1 MMNQLAEGLVYSG
14 ELNKI
19 VYSNDFIMNSGLN
32 LQKVSELLG
41 NYAEYISDD
50 ERDLLYAKSN
60 GIKVFDESVKGFN
73 YSLSGFVDLD
83 KEIEILK
90 GKNPDFADVIQ
101 DEYDYV
107 SQNEHN
113 VLLLRIAFLLK
124 RHLDKHSNGVYLMR
138 GSGVSSYIFYAIGL
152 NRVNPYKFGLSY
164 MDFWNN

>member
-1 MMNQLAEGLVYSG
+1 MNQLAEGLIYSE
-14 ELNKI
+14 ELNKLI
-19 VYSNDFIMNSGLN
+19 YSNDFIMNSGLN
-32 LQKVSELLG
+32 LDNVSELLG
-41 NYAEYISDD
+41 SYAEYISDD

-60 GIKVFDESVKGFN
+60 GIKIFDENLRSFN

-90 GKNPDFADVIQ
+90 NKNVDFADVIQ
-101 DEYDYV
+101 EEYDYV

-113 VLLLRIAFLLK
+113 LLLLRIAFLLK
-124 RHLDKHSNGVYLMR
+124 KHLDRHSNGVYLMR

-152 NRVNPYKFGLSY
+152 NKVNPYKFGLSY

>member
-1 MMNQLAEGLVYSG
+1 MMNRLAEGLIYSD

-19 VYSNDFIMNSGLN
+19 VYSNEFIMNSGLN
-32 LQKVSELLG
+32 LKKVSELLG
-41 NYAEYISDD
+41 GYAEYISDD

-60 GIKVFDESVKGFN
+60 GIRIFAEEENDFD
-73 YSLSGFVDLD
+73 YTLTGFVDLD

-90 GKNPDFADVIQ
+90 SKNPDFSDAIQ
-101 DEYDYV
+101 QEYEYV

-124 RHLDKHSNGVYLMR
+124 RHLDKNSNGVYLMR

-152 NRVNPYKFGLSY
+152 NKVNPYKFGLSY
-164 MDFWNN
+164 TDFWNN

>member
-1 MMNQLAEGLVYSG
+1 MNQLAEGLIYSD

-19 VYSNDFIMNSGLN
+19 VYSNEFIMNSGLN
-32 LQKVSELLG
+32 LERVSELLG
-41 NYAEYISDD
+41 SYAEYISDD

-60 GIKVFDESVKGFN
+60 GIKIFDENAKGFN

-90 GKNPDFADVIQ
+90 SKYPDFEDVIQ
-101 DEYDYV
+101 EEYEYV
-107 SQNEHN
+107 CQNEHN

-164 MDFWNN
+164 KDFWNN

>member
-1 MMNQLAEGLVYSG
+1 MTQLAEGIVYSE

-32 LQKVSELLG
+32 LEKVSDLLG
-41 NYAEYISDD
+41 SYAEYISED

-60 GIKVFDESVKGFN
+60 GIKVFDEKTKIFN
-73 YSLSGFVDLD
+73 YSLSGFTDLD
-83 KEIEILK
+83 KEIELLK
-90 GKNPDFADVIQ
+90 SKNPDFSDVIQ
-101 DEYDYV
+101 EEYDYV
-107 SQNEHN
+107 SLNEHN
-113 VLLLRIAFLLK
+113 LLLLRIAFLLK
-124 RHLDKHSNGVYLMR
+124 KHLDKHSNGVYLMR